1 MAKKNTFVTLENTLK
16 VFFFLFLIGDSL
28 LSFKLNE
35 SDPTSLSLEAT
46 SVTPENDLVYFNLL
60 L

>member
-1 MAKKNTFVTLENTLK
+1 MAQKNTFVTLENTLK
-16 VFFFLFLIGDSL
+16 VFFLFLIGDSL
-28 LSFKLNE
+28 LSCKLNE

>member
-1 MAKKNTFVTLENTLK
+1 MVQKNTFVTLENTLK
-16 VFFFLFLIGDSL
+16 VFFLFLIGDSL

>member
-1 MAKKNTFVTLENTLK
+1 MAQKNTFVTLENTLK
-16 VFFFLFLIGDSL
+16 VFFLFLIGDSL